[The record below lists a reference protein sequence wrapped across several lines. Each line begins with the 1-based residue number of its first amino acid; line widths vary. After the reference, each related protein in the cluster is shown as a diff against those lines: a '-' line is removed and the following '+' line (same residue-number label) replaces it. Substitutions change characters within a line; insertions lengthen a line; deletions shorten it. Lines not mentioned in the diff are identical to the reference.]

1 MADKRQEQFE
11 SLMTRLGSLMPADA
25 VAQLKTSFEAAPEA
39 ALMLGE
45 GFLAKEDYGRVIR
58 EASANRDALAQERAQ
73 VADLAKKVNDYDQ
86 HLQSAYLPRDQ
97 FEQVT
102 QERNLLQ
109 AQLDQL
115 KTAYPQVVE
124 DLGLTPIGG
133 NSQMNNQQQN
143 QNGNGNGQHSAPP
156 APVQSPIRNVS
167 EPFFNQQMQQAQAL
181 AVLTPAALHDLSVKH
196 QQLFGSDKPL
206 TNMTALVNQSLEQGK
221 TLEQVWAETYDVPAQ
236 ITKLENDRIEQ
247 LVQQRTESEV
257 AKRIGQA
264 VVGGATGLGQNGQV
278 GSLFLRDQGQPME
291 SRQLTGAP
299 DMTRI
304 ANQGSG
310 HSSTVQKATE
320 AYLSGK
326 YKDAKFDILSR
337 E

>member
-1 MADKRQEQFE
+1 MPDKRQEQFD
-11 SLMTRLGSLMPADA
+11 SLMTRLGSLMPAEA
-25 VAQLKTSFEAAPEA
+25 VTQLKTTFEAAPEA

-58 EASANRDALAQERAQ
+58 EASANRDALASERQQ

-97 FEQVT
+97 YEQVT
-102 QERNLLQ
+102 NERNQLQ

-124 DLGLTPIGG
+124 DLGLTPTGG
-133 NSQMNNQQQN
+133 NNKVNTN
-143 QNGNGNGQHSAPP
+143 QNNNGGNHPNPP
-156 APVQSPIRNVS
+156 APVASPIRNVS
-167 EPFFNQQMQQAQAL
+167 EPYFNQQMQQNQAL
-181 AVLTPAALHDLSVKH
+181 AVLTPAVVNDLNVKH
-196 QQLFGSDKPL
+196 QRLFGVDKPID
-206 TNMTALVNQSLEQGK
+206 NMVALVQQSLTENK

-278 GSLFLRDQGQPME
+278 GSLFLRDQGQPMDQ
-291 SRQLTGAP
+291 RQLTGAP
-299 DMTRI
+299 SMERI

-326 YKDAKFDILSR
+326 YKDARFDILSR